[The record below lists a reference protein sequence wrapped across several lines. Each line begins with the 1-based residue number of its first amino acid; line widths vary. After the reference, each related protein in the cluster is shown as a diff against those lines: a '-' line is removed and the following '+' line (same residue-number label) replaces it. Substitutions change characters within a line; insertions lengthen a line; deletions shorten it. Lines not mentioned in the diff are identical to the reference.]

1 MLSAMPSPPR
11 DTAYSDT
18 PLAKKLGV
26 TGTRD
31 EPREIALIAAPD
43 QFISQ
48 LGELPSNVRLRKS
61 ITDKTVLAIIFIRR
75 VAELDRALDLLEAKL
90 PAKASAWI
98 VRPKTHHKPGFN
110 ENDVRNAALA
120 RNLVDYKICSVDADW
135 SGIKFAWR
143 KSDS

>member
-1 MLSAMPSPPR
+1 MPSPPR
-11 DTAYSDT
+11 DTAYSNT

-26 TGTRD
+26 ISTRP

-43 QFISQ
+43 NFTRQ
-48 LGELPSNVRLRKS
+48 LGEIASRIHFRKS
-61 ITDKTVLAIIFIRR
+61 IASDTVLAIIFIRTL
-75 VAELDRALDLLEAKL
+75 AELQGALDLLEAKL

-110 ENDVRNAALA
+110 ENDVRNGALA
-120 RNLVDYKICSVDADW
+120 RGLVDYKICSVDADW

-143 KSDS
+143 KSIS